1 MESLPSFSHTA
12 KRTRAATPLLAA
24 LLWAGASLHTAGAAD
39 ALSTSTG
46 ANFGRGRLGGLIHK
60 DTADKYAA
68 PHGGSNRLN
77 RSILALPLGIFR
89 GIGSG
94 FSHAVNA
101 AKKL

>member
-1 MESLPSFSHTA
+1 M
-12 KRTRAATPLLAA
+12 PLLAA
-24 LLWAGASLHTAGAAD
+24 LLWAGASLNTASAAD
-39 ALSTSTG
+39 ALSTATG
-46 ANFGRGRLGGLIHK
+46 ENWGRGRVSSLFHK

-68 PHGGSNRLN
+68 PHGGANRLN

-94 FSHAVNA
+94 LAHAVNG